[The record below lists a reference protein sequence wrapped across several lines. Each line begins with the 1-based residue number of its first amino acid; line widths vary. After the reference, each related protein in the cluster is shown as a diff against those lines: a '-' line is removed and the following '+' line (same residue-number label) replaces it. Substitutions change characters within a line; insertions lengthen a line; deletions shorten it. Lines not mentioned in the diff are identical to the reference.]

1 MTKTCVMAAAVAL
14 LALSAR
20 PAVAEEVEPPSVD
33 PPITA
38 RVIEGGGAWKTD
50 GESPKAS
57 QRWELDVTRGD
68 DNSLSGQ
75 VTLHDSPLLTTG
87 KVQGRILGGRT
98 VTGRVLNEAGEAVV
112 SFQGRIGTEEMSG
125 TYTDSTGET
134 GEWVW
139 EGVPPQ

>member
-1 MTKTCVMAAAVAL
+1 MSTWAMTAIIAL

-20 PAVAEEVEPPSVD
+20 PAVAEEVELPSVD

-38 RVIEGGGAWKTD
+38 RVIE

-68 DNSLSGQ
+68 DNTLSGQ